1 MYKKHAKIYNLLKG
15 CLMNSLILK
24 RVLDEANYMLNTKET
39 IRGVATVF
47 NVSKSTVH
55 KDLHERLRDI
65 NFELFEQIDSI
76 LKYHID
82 VRHIRGGQSTKKK
95 YKKVDL
101 SK

>member
-1 MYKKHAKIYNLLKG
+1 MYKKYRKIYNLLKG

-39 IRGVATVF
+39 IRETATVF

-95 YKKVDL
+95 YEKVDL